1 MKFSKIIS
9 FSQMLV
15 PDSLVV
21 IVGIFRVVMA
31 ILTIGW
37 EVKRLV
43 TRNTES
49 FLPLI
54 LLFRDDVA
62 IKSSL

>member
-1 MKFSKIIS
+1 
-9 FSQMLV
+9 MLV

>member
-1 MKFSKIIS
+1 ML
-9 FSQMLV
+9 LV
-15 PDSLVV
+15 PGSLVV
-21 IVGIFRVVMA
+21 NVGILCVVTA

-54 LLFRDDVA
+54 LFYGSEMTLPL
-62 IKSSL
+62 SLRYRK